1 MNYVVLVCLHR
12 DTFSD
17 LFSCGIRFECQLFG
31 LDYYILYYYFVL
43 LFYISK
49 KNVTVY
55 ICFHIFSLILWL
67 SLLVAAGYNSVLEF
81 ELKKVGRLNLICY

>member
-12 DTFSD
+12 DIFIAIFSD

-31 LDYYILYYYFVL
+31 LDYYILCYYFVL

-55 ICFHIFSLILWL
+55 ICFQIFSLILWL
-67 SLLVAAGYNSVLEF
+67 SLLVAAGLCKPYVL
-81 ELKKVGRLNLICY
+81 